1 MTLKYLLLFALCFL
15 VGAAIAIGV
24 RSVGHRPYAEATGV
38 HDMTAPSPAKS
49 APAPPGKAP
58 GHEGHGSAP
67 APAVAPTAPAPA
79 PITNDAKPPQGH
91 DQHGAATS
99 PAPADPMALIG
110 NTICPSCGMDVDPT
124 IPPVKTAQGS
134 IGIGCAP
141 CVPKITRDPG
151 RFVAAARENRK
162 AK

>member
-24 RSVGHRPYAEATGV
+24 RSVVHRPYAEATGV
-38 HDMTAPSPAKS
+38 HDMTEPSPAKS
-49 APAPPGKAP
+49 APAPAEKAP
-58 GHEGHGSAP
+58 GHEGHGSAL

-79 PITNDAKPPQGH
+79 PTTNDAKPPQGH
-91 DQHGAATS
+91 DRHGAAASST
-99 PAPADPMALIG
+99 PADPMALIG
-110 NTICPSCGMDVDPT
+110 NTICPSCGMDVDPA
-124 IPPVKTAQGS
+124 IPPVKTAQGL

-141 CVPKITRDPG
+141 CVPKITRDPD